1 LPCIPARKLTSPTKN
16 KWDFSQPTD
25 DDRSQWNTLVQE
37 WLALDARGRHPYHL
51 KSAASGLEEN
61 APHLPSQD
69 RIDRVL
75 LPYQTVQER
84 NAALSAHLG
93 TQSPAWLRTCY
104 NPGLAAQYSEF
115 AAVKEHA
122 SISYQPSNIFDD
134 EERYAELAS
143 DWRGILRK
151 VPSIPDAFQMLG
163 DPDVEIPDRTNDDWE
178 EAPEERQT
186 NLYEAQKPME
196 TLLYLID
203 EEALRQNVIKLL
215 WLDRHGNCIWNN
227 TIRPENIDAL
237 KGPIMQ
243 GYTLAEIDGHNAL
256 ADDAFWERGSLILS
270 ESN

>member
-1 LPCIPARKLTSPTKN
+1 
-16 KWDFSQPTD
+16 
-25 DDRSQWNTLVQE
+25 
-37 WLALDARGRHPYHL
+37 
-51 KSAASGLEEN
+51 
-61 APHLPSQD
+61 
-69 RIDRVL
+69 VL
-75 LPYQTVQER
+75 LPHQTVQER

-104 NPGLAAQYSEF
+104 DPGLAAQYSEF

-122 SISYQPSNIFDD
+122 SVSYQPSNVFDD

-151 VPSIPDAFQMLG
+151 VPSIPDAFQVLG

-186 NLYEAQKPME
+186 DLYEAQKRMA

-203 EEALRQNVIKLL
+203 EEALRQKVIKLL

-243 GYTLAEIDGHNAL
+243 GYTLAEIVGHNAL
-256 ADDAFWERGSLILS
+256 ADDAFWERGSLIR
-270 ESN
+270 